1 MKNNEIRLLLV
12 LPFFYPHRGGSQK
25 YAEEIYATMIKNHPN
40 LKVDVL
46 CYNSDRTVGYEEYR
60 GFRIYRVPCI
70 TFIPAR
76 FLLPNPLYLIPALV
90 KLSRNHYHFVN
101 THIRFFDPTW
111 WLWIY
116 AKIIGAK
123 SIFTGHVATH
133 PVYQNKIV
141 ENISKFVDLTIASF
155 SLSFYDYITFTNKAV
170 QKFFR
175 EKLRLRKESYIVYGG
190 VDTNYFTP
198 SNKTNRVLSK
208 LNIPIADD
216 VVLVTYVG
224 RLIWTKG
231 ITYLYDAIKEVLKVQ
246 EAKNTL
252 FVLGGPGELE
262 TEMKNLIQQDGLENK
277 VLLTGDLK
285 YDQVKELLGISDI
298 FINPSHHNEGFPN
311 TVLEA
316 GSAGCY
322 VIATDNAGTREVL
335 RNGETG
341 TLVPQKNSKAF
352 EEAITWALTHKEERQ
367 KIADNFRQELIIGF
381 DWKVISEQLYTL
393 LKQGLIIKE

>member
-1 MKNNEIRLLLV
+1 M
-12 LPFFYPHRGGSQK
+12 
-25 YAEEIYATMIKNHPN
+25 MKNHPN

-46 CYNSDRTVGYEEYR
+46 CYNSDKVAKYEEYR
-60 GFRIYRVPCI
+60 GFRIYRIPCI

-76 FLLPNPLYLIPALV
+76 FLLPNPFYLIPALI
-90 KLSRNHYHFVN
+90 KLAKNHYHFVN

-116 AKIIGAK
+116 AKFIGAK

-133 PVYQNKIV
+133 PIYQNKMV
-141 ENISKFVDLTIASF
+141 ENISKFVDLTIAAF
-155 SLSFYDYITFTNKAV
+155 SVNFYDYITFTNKTA

-175 EKLRLRKESYIVYGG
+175 EKLGLRKESHMVYGG
-190 VDTNYFTP
+190 IDTNYFTP
-198 SNKTNRVLSK
+198 LEKTNRILPK
-208 LNIPIADD
+208 LNLPIANDIT
-216 VVLVTYVG
+216 LVTFVG

-231 ITYLYDAIKEVLKVQ
+231 VTYLYDAIKEVLKTPL
-246 EAKNTL
+246 ADCAL

-262 TEMKNLIQQDGLENK
+262 AEMKNRIRQDKLENK

-322 VIATDNAGTREVL
+322 VIATDNAGTWEVV

-341 TLVPQKNSKAF
+341 ALVPQKDSKAF
-352 EEAITWALTHKEERQ
+352 EEAIKWALIHKEERQ
-367 KIADNFRQELIIGF
+367 VVAQKFRQELVKIF
-381 DWKVISEQLYTL
+381 DWKVISDQLYNL
-393 LKQGLIIKE
+393 LEQDPIITRN

>member
-1 MKNNEIRLLLV
+1 MV
-12 LPFFYPHRGGSQK
+12 
-25 YAEEIYATMIKNHPN
+25 KNHPN
-40 LKVDVL
+40 MKVDVL
-46 CYNSDRTVGYEEYR
+46 CYNSDKAAKYEEYR
-60 GFRIYRVPCI
+60 GFRIYRIPCI

-76 FLLPNPLYLIPALV
+76 FLLPNPFYLIPVLA
-90 KLSRNHYHFVN
+90 KLSKNHYHFVN

-133 PVYQNKIV
+133 PVYQNKVV

-155 SLSFYDYITFTNKAV
+155 SLNFYDYITFTNKAV

-175 EKLRLRKESYIVYGG
+175 EKLRLRKESHIIYGG
-190 VDTNYFTP
+190 VDTNYFIP
-198 SNKTNRVLSK
+198 SSKTNRVLPK
-208 LNIPIADD
+208 LNTPIADD

-231 ITYLYDAIKEVLKVQ
+231 VTYLYDAIKEMLKAQ
-246 EAKNTL
+246 AAKNTL
-252 FVLGGPGELE
+252 LVLGGPGELE
-262 TEMKNLIQQDGLENK
+262 TEMKNLIQQDGLKNK

-316 GSAGCY
+316 GSTGCY
-322 VIATDNAGTREVL
+322 VIATDNAGTCEVV

-341 TLVPQKNSKAF
+341 ALVPQKNSTAF

-367 KIADNFRQELIIGF
+367 RIADNFRQELVKGF

-393 LKQGLIIKE
+393 LEQGLIIKR